1 MAPTI
6 KNVAIA
12 GATSTTGGGPILDA
26 LIASNLFQVTI
37 LTRKGSR
44 RIFPAGVAVKH
55 VDYSSV
61 SELTEALRG
70 QDALINTTNIVE
82 SIPQINLVDAAA
94 AAGVYRYLPS
104 EFGLNN
110 NRPEIGELPVFK
122 AASEGLKHLREKCAA
137 SGGVMMYTDI
147 HNGGLLDWGF
157 EMGFTGILLGERVMT
172 LYDDGSNEI
181 AYTTRE
187 WLGKAVVRVL
197 MYPKETANRPIYI
210 ASIYANQ
217 NKFFAL
223 AQEVVG
229 ENGWKVKHRSID
241 EMFAQSM
248 AKFEVGDMEMES
260 LLDFIH
266 VADNNPQYE
275 TRWEK
280 DDNKLLSIP
289 RFSDEDIKAVIR
301 RLVV

>member
-1 MAPTI
+1 M
-6 KNVAIA
+6 
-12 GATSTTGGGPILDA
+12 
-26 LIASNLFQVTI
+26 TI
-37 LTRKGSR
+37 LTRKGSG
-44 RIFPAGVAVKH
+44 RIFPTGVAVKH

-61 SELTEALRG
+61 PELTEALRG
-70 QDALINTTNIVE
+70 QDALVNSTNIVE
-82 SIPQINLVDAAA
+82 PIPHINLVDAAA

-110 NRPEIGELPVFK
+110 NKPEIGNLPVFK
-122 AASEGLKHLREKCAA
+122 AASEGLEHLREKCAT
-137 SGGVMMYTDI
+137 SGGAMTYTDI

-157 EMGFTGILLGERVMT
+157 ETGFTGIQLDERVMT

-210 ASIYANQ
+210 ANTYASQ
-217 NKFFAL
+217 SKLLAL

-229 ENGWKVKHRSID
+229 DDGWTVKYRNTD

-248 AKFEVGDMEMES
+248 AKLEAGDIEMES

-266 VADNNPQYE
+266 VADNNPKYE

-280 DDNKLLSIP
+280 DDNELLGIP

-301 RLVV
+301 RLVA

>member
-1 MAPTI
+1 MPPTI

-12 GATSTTGGGPILDA
+12 GAASTTGGPILDA

-61 SELTEALRG
+61 PELTEALRG

-110 NRPEIGELPVFK
+110 NKPEIGELPVFK

-137 SGGVMMYTDI
+137 SGGVMTYTDI

-157 EMGFTGILLGERVMT
+157 ETGFTGILLGERVMT

-197 MYPKETANRPIYI
+197 TDPKETANRPIYI
-210 ASIYANQ
+210 ANTYASQ
-217 NKFFAL
+217 NKLLAL

-229 ENGWKVKHRSID
+229 DGAWTVKHRNTD

-248 AKFEVGDMEMES
+248 AKLEAGDIEMES

-266 VADNNPQYE
+266 VADNNPKYE

-280 DDNKLLSIP
+280 DDNELLSIP